1 MLKDSF
7 RFLVCHEERSKD
19 VLHGNG
25 KIRKQ
30 QNTFDKSKE
39 LFTSSNLLIY
49 FSPSLP
55 ILLGYDASNYG
66 IGAALAHQML
76 DRSECLMTPIIY
88 ALRSR
93 STEVNKD
100 KFIKSNN
107 TQNNSFYNSVMLCL
121 QAMLCLQV
129 IMPQLHY
136 YITS

>member
-1 MLKDSF
+1 MKK
-7 RFLVCHEERSKD
+7 EAKM
-19 VLHGNG
+19 LHGNG

-30 QNTFDKSKE
+30 LDKSKE
-39 LFTSSNLLIY
+39 VFTSSNLPIY
-49 FSPSLP
+49 FNPSLP
-55 ILLGYDASNYG
+55 ILLGYHASNYG

-76 DRSECLMTPIIY
+76 DRSERLMTPIIY

-121 QAMLCLQV
+121 QV